1 MKELQLQ
8 LRGLIRLTAEY
19 APITPQDHTKRTIKE
34 RNSSSS
40 TNIEQTCVDLMDIL
54 RSTKFNTE
62 KMSEGAQFSSLLKYP
77 TYMAVLAAHLLF
89 IYCFQNKKTRSNS
102 NLKLLSY

>member
-8 LRGLIRLTAEY
+8 TKGVDKVDCRIRAHNSPRSHKKNNKRKEFKLKHQYRTNLR
-19 APITPQDHTKRTIKE
+19 
-34 RNSSSS
+34 
-40 TNIEQTCVDLMDIL
+40 
-54 RSTKFNTE
+54 RSNGYFNTE

-102 NLKLLSY
+102 YLKLLSY